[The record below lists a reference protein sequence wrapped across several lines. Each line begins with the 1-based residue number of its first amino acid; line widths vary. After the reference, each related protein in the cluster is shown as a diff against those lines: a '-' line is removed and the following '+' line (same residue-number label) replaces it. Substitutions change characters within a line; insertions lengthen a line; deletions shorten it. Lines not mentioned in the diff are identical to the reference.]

1 MPMRTKAGWSQNF
14 SLFIVIASTALLL
27 LRLWRW
33 AHGHGHW
40 DDLLT
45 SSALLLLALPQALRI
60 EGVPKYVVQ
69 FLGLGVM
76 IVAIV
81 MLSRSLGP

>member
-1 MPMRTKAGWSQNF
+1 MRTKAGWSQTL
-14 SLFIVIASTALLL
+14 SLFVVLGSTALLL
-27 LRLWRW
+27 LCLWRW
-33 AHGHGHW
+33 TRDHGHW

-69 FLGLGVM
+69 FLGLSVV